1 MASDLSDPAASPRAR
16 ASLLRAILIG
26 CMLGALLACA
36 VEISRMMV
44 DRNKHVVIPGR
55 VYRSAQLNP
64 ERLDRFV
71 REHNIRT
78 VVNLRGRPFSDWYP
92 LQAQA
97 TQALGIS
104 QEDVTTSANRLPPPG
119 EIRRL
124 IEIFDQTEYPIL
136 IHCQQGAD
144 RTGLA
149 TAAYLLLYTDTDFA
163 AAVRQCSPRYGH
175 VPIHTAASMDE
186 FFDLYAGWLK
196 KGGMTHTPANF
207 RHWATAEYS
216 PGPGSARLVL
226 LGPTSSVQVGRP
238 VAFTV
243 RAYNTSRE
251 TWRLRAGAR
260 AGVHASYI
268 VQGPDGEIAFSDI
281 AGLMNA
287 DVPPGGF
294 VDLSL
299 PVPAPKRAGRYRLY
313 VDLTQRNVAFAQYG
327 SEPLIH
333 DWEARDPAPP
343 RGRGPS

>member
-1 MASDLSDPAASPRAR
+1 MPEDVPDTATPRAR
-16 ASLLRAILIG
+16 PSLIRVIVVG
-26 CMLGALLACA
+26 VFLGALLACA
-36 VEISRMMV
+36 AEIARMTT

-64 ERLDRFV
+64 EQLDRFV
-71 REHNIRT
+71 REHGIRT
-78 VVNLRGRPFSDWYP
+78 VINLRGRPFSDWYP
-92 LQAQA
+92 LQAQT

-149 TAAYLLLYTDTDFA
+149 TTAYLLLYTDADLATA
-163 AAVRQCSPRYGH
+163 LRQNSPRYGH
-175 VPIHTAASMDE
+175 VAIHTAASMDE
-186 FFDLYAGWLK
+186 FFDLYANWLK
-196 KGGMTHTPANF
+196 ENGTTHTPAHF
-207 RHWATAEYS
+207 RRWATAEYS
-216 PGPGSARLVL
+216 AGPGSARLEL
-226 LGPTSSVQVGRP
+226 IRPTSSVDVGQP
-238 VAFTV
+238 VAFCV

-251 TWRLRAGAR
+251 TWHLRAGAR
-260 AGVHASYI
+260 AGVHARYI
-268 VQGPDGEIAFSDI
+268 VQAPDGEFMFSDI
-281 AGLMNA
+281 AGLFNA

-299 PVPAPKRAGRYRLY
+299 PVPAPKRPGRYRLY